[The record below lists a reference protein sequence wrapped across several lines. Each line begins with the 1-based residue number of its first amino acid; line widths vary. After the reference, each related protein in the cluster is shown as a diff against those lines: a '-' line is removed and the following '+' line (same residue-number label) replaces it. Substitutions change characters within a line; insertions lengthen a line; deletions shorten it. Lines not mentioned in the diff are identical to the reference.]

1 MQMKNIIIPACLFI
15 LFAGVFIFIGE
26 FMPPERVVYCPGPEC
41 HSTDVTQIA
50 PPQGAQAL
58 PDAHWH
64 YFKCNH
70 CGIISAASFAVED
83 LLVQPVWDIKHYQ
96 SIAETGYVTYPCD
109 PGKYWPAGD
118 ICGNVGW
125 FPGWP
130 LVVKALSVNHVRIG
144 LMLLPFLLTFFG
156 TIVFYNIVLKLHN
169 ETTAILSTLALL
181 AAPASF
187 YLLTG
192 FPYALLLVLF
202 GGYLYYLYNEKAKG
216 RAFLMP
222 LIAFWI
228 SFTYPTGILTAIIP
242 LVWMINNYRRKLM
255 MPSIGTIIGDML
267 FYLAPF
273 ALGPLAV
280 SVYFYFKF
288 DDFFLITHFQ
298 EKYDRNWGIPFVV
311 MWKSLVQA
319 PAWEPGLYL
328 PPRLSYEKLVLVYY
342 GLIFIVFPPYRIK
355 PELLAY
361 GIVFYLFSPAT
372 GNIVSVYRHYI
383 VLFPLAMMIGASPRP
398 LWLKVLFI
406 AIGLFLTFWWFYPF
420 FLNGYLV

>member
-1 MQMKNIIIPACLFI
+1 MQSKHVLIPACLFI
-15 LFAGVFIFIGE
+15 LFAGIFVIIPD
-26 FMPPERVVYCPGPEC
+26 FMPPDRVVYCPRADC
-41 HSTDVTQIA
+41 HSSDVTEIKS
-50 PPQGAQAL
+50 PQGAAPL
-58 PDAHWH
+58 PNEHWH
-64 YFKCNH
+64 YYKCDS
-70 CGIISAASFAVED
+70 CGVVSAANFKID
-83 LLVQPVWDIKHYQ
+83 NLLVQPVWDIKHYQ
-96 SIAETGYVTYPCD
+96 SIAERGYETYPCD

-130 LVVKALSVNHVRIG
+130 LVVKALSFNHVKIG
-144 LMLLPFLLTFFG
+144 LMLLPFLLTFLG
-156 TIVFYNIVLKLHN
+156 TIVFYNIVVKLHN
-169 ETTAILSTLALL
+169 ETTALISTLALL

-192 FPYALLLVLF
+192 FPYALLLLLF

-242 LVWMINNYRRKLM
+242 LVWMINNYRRRLM
-255 MPSIGTIIGDML
+255 TPSFGKIAGDVL
-267 FYLAPF
+267 FYLVPF

-280 SVYFYFKF
+280 SVYYYFRF
-288 DDFFLITHFQ
+288 DDFYLFTHFQ
-298 EKYDRNWGIPFVV
+298 EKYHRDWGIPFVV
-311 MWKSLVQA
+311 MWKSLVQH
-319 PAWEPGLYL
+319 PAWEPGLFL
-328 PPRLSYEKLVLVYY
+328 PPRLPYEKLSLVYY
-342 GLIFIVFPPYRIK
+342 GLIFIVFPPYKIK

-361 GIVFYLFSPAT
+361 GILFYLFSPTT

-398 LWLKVLFI
+398 VWLKGVFI
-406 AIGLFLTFWWFYPF
+406 AAGLALTLWWFYPF